1 MSRRIIKDYE
11 ETLVELK
18 QWVKDYFINNGNKDT
33 PAVVGISGGKD
44 STVVAYL
51 LADVLGPERVI
62 GVKMPQGEQHDIDCA
77 DAVINN
83 LGIKDYEINIGK
95 ICDAFYDEI
104 CIPFNFAMLNKGV
117 ITNTPPRIR
126 MAMLYAVAAMVDGRV
141 ANTSNLSEKTVGWS
155 TKWGDNCGDFSP
167 LGGLTTEEV
176 LVIGKMLG
184 VPDDLLFKTPE
195 DGLTGRSD
203 EENLGV
209 TYSEINDVI
218 RQDYKELPYDTLRRI
233 KELEERA
240 RHKQLCARMDTFCPE
255 LVDEDNPNIGYF

>member
-1 MSRRIIKDYE
+1 MGRRIIKDYE
-11 ETLVELK
+11 ETLAELK
-18 QWVKDYFINNGNKDT
+18 QWVKDYFIQNGNKDT

-62 GVKMPQGEQHDIDCA
+62 GVKLPQGEQHDIDCA

-83 LGIKDYEINIGK
+83 LGIKDYQINIGK

-104 CIPFNFAMLNKGV
+104 CVPFNFAMLNKGV
-117 ITNTPPRIR
+117 INNTPPRIR

-141 ANTSNLSEKTVGWS
+141 ANTSNYSEKFVGWS
-155 TKWGDNCGDFSP
+155 TKWGDGCGDFSP
-167 LGGLTTEEV
+167 LGEFTTEDIYK
-176 LVIGKMLG
+176 IGELLG
-184 VPDDLLFKTPE
+184 VPEDLLYKTPE

-209 TYSEINDVI
+209 TYKEINDVI
-218 RQDYKELPYDTLRRI
+218 RCDYKELPYDTLRRI
-233 KELEERA
+233 RDLEKRA
-240 RHKQLCARMDTFCPE
+240 KHKRDCVRMDIFYPTII
-255 LVDEDNPNIGYF
+255 DEDSPNSYYF

>member
-1 MSRRIIKDYE
+1 MGRRIIKDYE

-18 QWVKDYFINNGNKDT
+18 QWVKNYFIRNGNKDT

-51 LADVLGPERVI
+51 LVDVLGPERVI
-62 GVKMPQGEQHDIDCA
+62 GVKLPQGEQYDIDCA
-77 DAVINN
+77 DAVIKN

-104 CIPFNFAMLNKGV
+104 CVPFNFALLNNGV

-155 TKWGDNCGDFSP
+155 TKWGDSCGDFSP

-203 EENLGV
+203 EDNLGV

-218 RQDYKELPYDTLRRI
+218 RNDYQELPYDTLRRI

-240 RHKQLCARMDTFCPE
+240 EHKRFCVRLDTFHPE
-255 LVDEDNPNIGYF
+255 IVDEDNPNIGYF

>member
-1 MSRRIIKDYE
+1 MGRRIVKDYE
-11 ETLVELK
+11 KALIDLK
-18 QWVKDYFINNGNKDT
+18 QWVKDYFIRNGNKDT

-77 DAVINN
+77 DVVIKN

-104 CIPFNFAMLNKGV
+104 CVPFNSAMLNKGV
-117 ITNTPPRIR
+117 TTNTPPRIR
-126 MAMLYAVAAMVDGRV
+126 MAMLYAIAAIVGGRV
-141 ANTSNLSEKTVGWS
+141 ANTSNFSEKFVGWS
-155 TKWGDNCGDFSP
+155 TKWGDGCGDFSP
-167 LGGLTTEEV
+167 LSEFTTEDIYK
-176 LVIGKMLG
+176 IGELLG
-184 VPDDLLFKTPE
+184 VPEDLLYKTPE

-209 TYSEINDVI
+209 TYKEINDVI
-218 RQDYKELPYDTLRRI
+218 RCDCQNLSYDTLRRI
-233 KELEERA
+233 KELEKRA
-240 RHKQLCARMDTFCPE
+240 KHKQDCARMDTFYPTI
-255 LVDEDNPNIGYF
+255 VDEDSPNSYYF